1 MNRVLE
7 HPKFLAYGKVN
18 PLAAI
23 SDFVLVFIDDIL
35 IFSKTAEEHV
45 EHVKIVMDVLRQN
58 SILIKMSK
66 CSWGQTE
73 LPYLGHIVSK
83 DGIKVDPKKIEAVA
97 CWPEPTNLNEIQQF
111 LGLTNFFRK
120 YIQGYTNLT
129 MPLTVLLKKNTP
141 FDWTTACQ
149 NAFAGLKTAL
159 TSAPCLAL
167 PDTSEGS
174 PIFDL
179 VCDASGFGLPTR

>member
-1 MNRVLE
+1 
-7 HPKFLAYGKVN
+7 LADGKVN

-23 SDFVLVFIDDIL
+23 SDFVLVFIDDML
-35 IFSKTAEEHV
+35 IFSKTAAEHV
-45 EHVKIVMDVLRQN
+45 EHVKSIMDALRQN
-58 SILIKMSK
+58 SIPINMSK
-66 CSWGQTE
+66 CTSGQTE

-111 LGLTNFFRK
+111 LSLSNLFRK

-141 FDWTTACQ
+141 FDWNTACE

-159 TSAPCLAL
+159 TSAP
-167 PDTSEGS
+167 
-174 PIFDL
+174 
-179 VCDASGFGLPTR
+179 